1 MMVRLGEAKTMEA
14 AEKAKL
20 EEEIRLKQEEVQ
32 TISAEVQSKDEETR
46 RLQQEV
52 EDARL
57 KQQEAADAL
66 LAASTPVHH
75 HVEDHDQDE
84 NDELANGDISRDLGN
99 EDDGSFEDPVN
110 ERRTATEKNERLQE
124 QLLALKDE
132 LAVTRDDTMLGHEL
146 FKLLTNLGEK
156 LSKE

>member
-1 MMVRLGEAKTMEA
+1 MMVRLEEAKEMEA

-57 KQQEAADAL
+57 KQQEAAAAL
-66 LAASTPVHH
+66 LAASTPNHH
-75 HVEDHDQDE
+75 HVNDHDEDE
-84 NDELANGDISRDLGN
+84 NDELANGDISRELGN

-124 QLLALKDE
+124 QLLVSSVAL
-132 LAVTRDDTMLGHEL
+132 RDCVIRYRNICFIMA
-146 FKLLTNLGEK
+146 
-156 LSKE
+156 S

>member
-57 KQQEAADAL
+57 
-66 LAASTPVHH
+66 AASTPVHH

-110 ERRTATEKNERLQE
+110 E
-124 QLLALKDE
+124 
-132 LAVTRDDTMLGHEL
+132 DDGSFE
-146 FKLLTNLGEK
+146 
-156 LSKE
+156 